1 MKLPLQL
8 TRTGPIGLLGVVVL
22 TTYLIGV
29 SVVLAAPENRP
40 AKKPV
45 TNADLIT
52 LNFQN
57 ADIRALI
64 ATVSQLTGKNFIVD
78 PRVKGKVTL
87 ISGDK
92 LNINQV
98 YNVFLSVLSVHNFAA
113 VDTEDGVTKIVPVS
127 IVKQSPTP
135 TSFSVPKPLGD
146 VFVTQVYQVKYGAVQ
161 DMVPI
166 LRPLLP
172 PTSHFAAYASSNTLV
187 FTATTAN
194 VRRVLKV
201 LEQIDQPA
209 KGSDINVV
217 YLKYAKAVDM
227 VKILNGVLK
236 ERQKGA
242 PKKTKLATLNVQ
254 GDEATN
260 ALVIQA
266 PKGDFPFIKEVID
279 KLDIRRAQV
288 FIEVLIAEVSMD
300 KAQDV
305 GVRWEFGDDNIVN
318 GQTTGNTGFSDVTG
332 GLTLGYLKSFV
343 TDLGGNLIPE
353 LQVVLSALRTDTNTN
368 ILSTPTL
375 LTLDNETAEIVVG
388 QEVPFVTGQFTN
400 TPVTSTVTA
409 PTTGTPTTSVN
420 PFQTIQRKKV
430 GLKLKITPQIN
441 QDRSL
446 SLNIEQE
453 ISSISA
459 KKIEGASDLITNTRS
474 IKATVMVD
482 DSRIIV
488 LGGLMTDDLQDT
500 IEWVPILGKI
510 PLLGALFRKKS
521 KKAVKTNL
529 LMFLKPKIIRSQA
542 DLDGYTS
549 EKYKYMRELEKNSN
563 PDSKYLLYGSKSPVL
578 PKQEKHFS
586 GEKLGPEVVEA
597 VEAVEEADEEI

>member
-1 MKLPLQL
+1 MPLIRIL
-8 TRTGPIGLLGVVVL
+8 VSGVLGVW
-22 TTYLIGV
+22 LICAGTAWAIPANK
-29 SVVLAAPENRP
+29 AANSPGG
-40 AKKPV
+40 
-45 TNADLIT
+45 NADLIT

-64 ATVSQLTGKNFIVD
+64 ATVSQLTGKNFIID

-113 VDTEDGVTKIVPVS
+113 VDTGDGVTKIVPVS

-135 TSFSVPKPLGD
+135 TSFTLPPPLGD
-146 VFVTQVYQVKYGAVQ
+146 TFITQVYQVKHGRVQ
-161 DMVPI
+161 DMVPV

-172 PTSHFAAYASSNTLV
+172 PTSHFAAYATSNTLV
-187 FTATTAN
+187 FTDTTAN

-201 LEQIDQPA
+201 LEQIDQPM
-209 KGSDINVV
+209 KSSDIHVV

-227 VKILNGVLK
+227 VKILNGVLTAK
-236 ERQKGA
+236 QKA
-242 PKKTKLATLNVQ
+242 NPKKTKAVTLNVQ
-254 GDEATN
+254 GDETTN

-266 PKGDFPFIKEVID
+266 PEGDFTLIQEVID

-288 FIEVLIAEVSMD
+288 FIEVLIAEVTTD
-300 KAQDV
+300 KAQDI

-353 LQVVLSALRTDTNTN
+353 LQVVLSALRTDSNTN

-388 QEVPFVTGQFTN
+388 QEVPFVTGQFTTAN
-400 TPVTSTVTA
+400 TSTTTS
-409 PTTGTPTTSVN
+409 TTGTTGTTGTAGTSTTSVN

-430 GLKLKITPQIN
+430 GLKLKIKPQIN
-441 QDRSL
+441 QDKSL
-446 SLNIEQE
+446 SLEIEQE
-453 ISSISA
+453 LSSIST
-459 KKIEGASDLITNTRS
+459 KNIEGASDLITNTRS

-488 LGGLMTDDLQDT
+488 LGGLMTDELQDT
-500 IEWVPILGKI
+500 VEWVPILGKI
-510 PLLGALFRKKS
+510 PVLGALFRKKS

-529 LMFLKPKIIRSQA
+529 LVFLKPMIIRSQS
-542 DLDGYTS
+542 DLDGYTA
-549 EKYKYMRELEKNSN
+549 EKYKYMRDAERNSN
-563 PDSKYLLYGSKSPVL
+563 PNSKYLLYGSRPPVL
-578 PKQEKHFS
+578 LKQEKHFS
-586 GEKLGPEVVEA
+586 GEKLGPEV
-597 VEAVEEADEEI
+597 ADETNDEF

>member
-1 MKLPLQL
+1 MFW
-8 TRTGPIGLLGVVVL
+8 
-22 TTYLIGV
+22 LICAGTAWAIPANK
-29 SVVLAAPENRP
+29 AANSPGG
-40 AKKPV
+40 
-45 TNADLIT
+45 NADLIT

-64 ATVSQLTGKNFIVD
+64 ATVSQLTGKNFIID

-113 VDTEDGVTKIVPVS
+113 VDTGDGVTKIVPVS

-135 TSFSVPKPLGD
+135 TSFTLPPPLGD
-146 VFVTQVYQVKYGAVQ
+146 TFITQVYQVKHGRVQ
-161 DMVPI
+161 DMVPV

-172 PTSHFAAYASSNTLV
+172 PTSHFAAYATSNTLV
-187 FTATTAN
+187 FTDTTAN

-201 LEQIDQPA
+201 LEQIDQPM
-209 KGSDINVV
+209 KSSDIHVV

-227 VKILNGVLK
+227 VKILNGVLTAK
-236 ERQKGA
+236 QKA
-242 PKKTKLATLNVQ
+242 NPKKTKAVTLNVQ
-254 GDEATN
+254 GDETTN

-266 PKGDFPFIKEVID
+266 PEGDFTLIQEVID

-288 FIEVLIAEVSMD
+288 FIEVLIAEVTTD
-300 KAQDV
+300 KAQDI

-353 LQVVLSALRTDTNTN
+353 LQVVLSALRTDSNTN

-388 QEVPFVTGQFTN
+388 QEVPFVTGQFTTAN
-400 TPVTSTVTA
+400 TSTTTS
-409 PTTGTPTTSVN
+409 TTGTTGTAGTSTTSVN

-430 GLKLKITPQIN
+430 GLKLKIKPQIN
-441 QDRSL
+441 QDKSL
-446 SLNIEQE
+446 SLEIEQE
-453 ISSISA
+453 LSSIST
-459 KKIEGASDLITNTRS
+459 KNIEGASDLITNTRS

-488 LGGLMTDDLQDT
+488 LGGLMTDELQDT
-500 IEWVPILGKI
+500 VEWVPILGKI
-510 PLLGALFRKKS
+510 PVLGALFRKKS

-529 LMFLKPKIIRSQA
+529 LVFLKPMIIRSQS
-542 DLDGYTS
+542 DLDGYTA
-549 EKYKYMRELEKNSN
+549 EKYKYMRDAERNSN
-563 PDSKYLLYGSKSPVL
+563 PNSKYLLYGSRPPVL
-578 PKQEKHFS
+578 LKQEKHFS
-586 GEKLGPEVVEA
+586 GEKLGPEV
-597 VEAVEEADEEI
+597 ADETNDEF